1 MPNSDPQ
8 QLPVSENARNL
19 QEEDIVFKY
28 NRIYRHNIM
37 RINYTTYD
45 VRRAQDTINTNTS
58 KRDILV
64 LSCESDSDSAM
75 PFLYA
80 RVLGIFHVNAIR
92 IGGSKPDYNPVRL
105 DFLWVRWFETLSPG
119 SWEKHELERIAFP
132 PMADEEAFGFLD
144 PSSVVRACHLSPSFA
159 QGPRYSDGQGLS
171 TCARDSD
178 DYCQYFVGR

>member
-28 NRIYRHNIM
+28 NHIYRHNIM

-64 LSCESDSDSAM
+64 LSCESDSDSAT

-80 RVLGIFHVNAIR
+80 RVLGIFHVNAK
-92 IGGSKPDYNPVRL
+92 IGRASCR
-105 DFLWVRWFETLSPG
+105 
-119 SWEKHELERIAFP
+119 ER
-132 PMADEEAFGFLD
+132 
-144 PSSVVRACHLSPSFA
+144 VC
-159 QGPRYSDGQGLS
+159 
-171 TCARDSD
+171 T
-178 DYCQYFVGR
+178 